1 MQPHFFSWLETILKY
16 LNILFTSQPYR
27 HLHPHWGFL
36 SHLPVTCSVKS
47 TLEDNRRC
55 LNQVLFPDTH
65 SRNLIRLDR
74 YSLIVP
80 GRRVPFSSSR
90 SITSPASPTVSSGKI
105 MPALLLLLVTCFL
118 KKKEQKTSLISSLF
132 YIFGVNWISTGCV
145 IYAVRKYFFGFSVSK
160 NPSDIE
166 EKLFKVLYAVPH
178 NMDNIL
184 SRIHVCSRSHLIC
197 NRSQCNM

>member
-16 LNILFTSQPYR
+16 LNILFTWQPYR

-90 SITSPASPTVSSGKI
+90 SITSPASPTVSS
-105 MPALLLLLVTCFL
+105 
-118 KKKEQKTSLISSLF
+118 
-132 YIFGVNWISTGCV
+132 
-145 IYAVRKYFFGFSVSK
+145 RK
-160 NPSDIE
+160 
-166 EKLFKVLYAVPH
+166 
-178 NMDNIL
+178 IL
-184 SRIHVCSRSHLIC
+184 SELSSDRKKRIPVRWLSTVRWTWRHCSFCWWLVSWKKRKKNSTNFVTFLHFGSQLNFNWLC
-197 NRSQCNM
+197 NLCSSTIFIWIFSFKEL